1 MNQPLGQA
9 LQQVAALLER
19 GDAAGAYAACRPLA
33 ERAPGEANVWYLLG
47 MAAFRMGHGEEA
59 LSCLDRALAIRPKGP
74 VMRMHRGQVRCA
86 LGRMQ
91 EGLEDLREA
100 VRLKPDLAEAQEALT
115 TALANLG
122 RQGEAIEACRTAL
135 ARMPGL
141 VGIRARL
148 ADLLEQK
155 SRLDEAAREAEA
167 VLQARPGDS
176 RARFILARVEA
187 RRGELASARDRL
199 QALLAQRLPPQQVS
213 AIAGALARVLERLG
227 EFDAA
232 FEAAE
237 RANRATL
244 EMVPPALRED
254 EGFLRRIEVCREMCT
269 AERLAAWSKEGQ
281 DDGIAAPLF
290 LVGFPRSGTTLT
302 EQILTASGQVHPSD
316 EQPILLRLIEELG
329 DYPACLAGLTAEDAA
344 RLRRRYFEIAE
355 NLCGPL
361 PANRRFLDKLPLNL
375 VDLGLITRL
384 FPEAKVLVLLRD
396 PRDVCLSCIFNQ
408 FIPNEAMI
416 HFTDIERTG
425 RLYAAVMGLWLHYRD
440 NLPLAF
446 REQRY
451 EDLVEDF
458 EGQTRALLDFFGLEW
473 TPTVLRF
480 HEQVGERDVCT
491 PSYAAI
497 SNPVSNKAVGRWR
510 NYRNQLQPLMQYL
523 DPFVE
528 EFGYR

>member
-1 MNQPLGQA
+1 MNRSLAQS
-9 LQQVAALLER
+9 LQQVAALLQR
-19 GDAAGAYAACRPLA
+19 GDAAGAYAACKPLT
-33 ERAPGEANVWYLLG
+33 EQAPGEANVWYLLG
-47 MAAFRMGHGEEA
+47 MAASRMGRGEEA
-59 LSCLDRALAIRPKGP
+59 LSCLDRALAIRPQGP
-74 VMRMHRGQVRCA
+74 IMRMHRGLVRCA
-86 LGRMQ
+86 FGQMQ
-91 EGLEDLREA
+91 EGLDDLREA

-115 TALANLG
+115 ATLANLG
-122 RQGEAIEACRTAL
+122 RHGEAIEACRAAL
-135 ARMPGL
+135 ERMPGQ

-167 VLQARPGDS
+167 VLRIRPGDG
-176 RARFILARVEA
+176 RAQFILARVEA

-213 AIAGALARVLERLG
+213 AIAGALARVQERLG

-237 RANRATL
+237 QANRATL
-244 EMVPPALRED
+244 EMVPPPLRED
-254 EGFLRRIEVCREMCT
+254 DRFLRRIEACREVCT
-269 AERLAAWSKEGQ
+269 AERLAEWGGEAP
-281 DDGIAAPLF
+281 DDGIEAPLF

-302 EQILTASGQVHPSD
+302 EQILTASGQVYPSD
-316 EQPILLRLIEELG
+316 EQPILPRLIEELG
-329 DYPACLAGLTAEDAA
+329 NYPDCLAGLTAEDVV

-355 NLCGPL
+355 SLCGPL
-361 PANRRFLDKLPLNL
+361 PADQRFLDKLPLNI
-375 VDLGLITRL
+375 VDLGLIVRL

-396 PRDVCLSCIFNQ
+396 PRDACLSCVFNQ
-408 FIPNEAMI
+408 FVPNEAMI
-416 HFTDIERTG
+416 HFTSVERTG
-425 RLYAAVMGLWLHYRD
+425 RLYAAVMGLWLHYREI
-440 NLPLAF
+440 LPLAF
-446 REQRY
+446 RELRY

-458 EGQTRALLDFFGLEW
+458 EGQARALLDFFGLTW
-473 TPTVLRF
+473 TPSVLRF
-480 HEQVGERDVCT
+480 HEQVGERDVRT

-510 NYRNQLQPLMQYL
+510 NYRNQLQPLMQYV